1 MTSGTNPVPGGSEP
15 LDREPLDREQRD
27 AFAARMLGTLT
38 GGALTML
45 VSVGHRTGLFEAAAR
60 GPATSAVLAE
70 RAGLAERYVRE
81 WLGAMVTGGFF
92 RYQPAT
98 DQYVLPP
105 EHACFL
111 TGDGASNTAPVASM
125 LRAFGG
131 ALPDLERCFETGG
144 GLPPAAFAAHFAAAG
159 TQPGATWRRIYDEQL
174 VPGFLGAVPGLLD
187 RLTAGSRVL
196 DVGCGAGHAVAVA
209 ARAFPA
215 SRFLGVD
222 IDRQVLAIAE
232 AQRARLGLG
241 NAAFCAGDAAALPA
255 GPRFDLI
262 TAFDA
267 VHDQHSPQQV
277 LGQIRA
283 ALAPGGVFL
292 MVDANFAT
300 DLAGNVGNPQAAL
313 CYAISLLYC
322 VPVSLAGGG
331 AGLGAM
337 WGTELA
343 HDMLAAAGFGQ
354 VEVVDSPRPQNCIYI
369 CRP

>member
-1 MTSGTNPVPGGSEP
+1 MPGGPEPIDGAP
-15 LDREPLDREQRD
+15 LDRGRRD

-60 GPATSAVLAE
+60 GPATSAALAG

-92 RYQPAT
+92 SYDPAT
-98 DQYVLPP
+98 GEYTLPP

-111 TGDGASNTAPVASM
+111 TGDGASNAAPVASM
-125 LRAFGG
+125 LRALGG
-131 ALPDLERCFETGG
+131 SVADLERCFRTGD
-144 GLPPAAFAAHFAAAG
+144 GLPSAAFAAHFAAAG
-159 TQPGATWRRIYDEQL
+159 TQPGATWRRIYDEHL

-187 RLTAGSRVL
+187 RLAAGSRVL

-209 ARAFPA
+209 AREFPA
-215 SRFLGVD
+215 SWFLGVD
-222 IDRQVLAIAE
+222 IDGQVLAAAE
-232 AQRARLGLG
+232 AERARLGLG
-241 NAAFCAGDAAALPA
+241 NAAFCVGDAARLPA
-255 GPRFDLI
+255 GARFDLI

-277 LGQIRA
+277 LAEIRA

-292 MVDANFAT
+292 MVDAKFAS
-300 DLAGNVGNPQAAL
+300 DLAGNTGNPQAAL

-337 WGTELA
+337 WGTEVARQLLA
-343 HDMLAAAGFGQ
+343 GAGFSQ
-354 VEVVDSPRPQNCIYI
+354 VQVLDSPRPQNCIYI